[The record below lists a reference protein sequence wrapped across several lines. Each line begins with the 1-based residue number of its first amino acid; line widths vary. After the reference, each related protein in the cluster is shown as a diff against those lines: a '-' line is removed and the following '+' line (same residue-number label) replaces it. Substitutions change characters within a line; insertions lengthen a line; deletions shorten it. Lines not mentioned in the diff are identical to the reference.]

1 MISIWYITWII
12 WGRLWWYIEGR
23 WSKCQRLWEKLSP
36 CIAHT
41 WKLIKIRVIRNII
54 RNKTKYI
61 WNCQIKLYFSSWSKQ
76 CIRTKTKRKSWSWNI
91 TCSWVDNSSQW
102 RYAFYAFTRSDW
114 SISWFGCST
123 KYSPESGWNSCKR
136 QGSTFRSSWVSI
148 QFFFYSRAVDT
159 W

>member
-1 MISIWYITWII
+1 MVAELRVGESCVFYLSSRYAW
-12 WGRLWWYIEGR
+12 LWM
-23 WSKCQRLWEKLSP
+23 SP
-36 CIAHT
+36 YN
-41 WKLIKIRVIRNII
+41 RNII
-54 RNKTKYI
+54 RIKTKNI

-76 CIRTKTKRKSWSWNI
+76 CIWTKTKRKSWSWNI